1 MKRKIT
7 LVILLIIA
15 IALLGAQQA
24 SAIFQYSST
33 FNAEYNTSGT
43 RIDTCTICHTSV
55 PELNLYG
62 ADLENQL
69 ANATSLSEGLS
80 AIESLDSDGDGFTN
94 IDEINNLTFPGN
106 ASDFPSVAA
115 SELTEIMVSPST
127 AALVVNATQMLTAT
141 AFDQNNIPMSGI
153 NITWASDNMTVGNVD
168 PLNSTTDADG
178 NASTTF
184 TAGAAGSA
192 MVTAMNDT
200 ITGSANITVTA
211 EEEPPGETFNISG
224 FKIDNDTAMGIENW
238 SITLTKPDS
247 TVINA
252 STDSG
257 GMYQF
262 MDLPN
267 GTYTVA
273 EEMQAGWTNVSP
285 VSIEVTINGSD
296 MMDQNFTNA
305 IIPPE
310 LIVTSFELTPGKTAA
325 LNGSAIT
332 IAIRALNVNMTE
344 TNFNGMANITINASK
359 DASMVVYPPDVTFE
373 NGIASLEVTSNMV
386 QFVTVTAASDNIT
399 GSATVVFADRVF
411 DLVKGWNLVSIPNF
425 ADPSSVALALQN
437 VQNNGVIGF
446 DPATKLFSTPTDLQP
461 MFGYWINVTADN
473 QAIGFIAN
481 MDTTAIPPSR
491 NLYEGWNL
499 IGVSASKTDPVGIGM
514 ISKDVF
520 ISLRYGQDITQRY
533 YSELVSYDGLNPVT
547 VSGEFLDT
555 THLFQGRGYWMFIK
569 KIPNTDVNNVPWAGK
584 QW

>member
-1 MKRKIT
+1 
-7 LVILLIIA
+7 
-15 IALLGAQQA
+15 
-24 SAIFQYSST
+24 
-33 FNAEYNTSGT
+33 
-43 RIDTCTICHTSV
+43 
-55 PELNLYG
+55 
-62 ADLENQL
+62 
-69 ANATSLSEGLS
+69 
-80 AIESLDSDGDGFTN
+80 
-94 IDEINNLTFPGN
+94 
-106 ASDFPSVAA
+106 
-115 SELTEIMVSPST
+115 
-127 AALVVNATQMLTAT
+127 
-141 AFDQNNIPMSGI
+141 
-153 NITWASDNMTVGNVD
+153 
-168 PLNSTTDADG
+168 
-178 NASTTF
+178 
-184 TAGAAGSA
+184 
-192 MVTAMNDT
+192 
-200 ITGSANITVTA
+200 
-211 EEEPPGETFNISG
+211 
-224 FKIDNDTAMGIENW
+224 
-238 SITLTKPDS
+238 
-247 TVINA
+247 
-252 STDSG
+252 
-257 GMYQF
+257 
-262 MDLPN
+262 
-267 GTYTVA
+267 
-273 EEMQAGWTNVSP
+273 
-285 VSIEVTINGSD
+285 

-310 LIVTSFELTPGKTAA
+310 PIVTSFELTPGKTAA
-325 LNGSAIT
+325 LNESAIT
-332 IAIRALNVNMTE
+332 IAIRALNVNVTE
-344 TNFNGMANITINASK
+344 TNFNGMVNITINASK

-520 ISLRYGQDITQRY
+520 ISLRYGPDITQRY